1 MTNVHFHPS
10 DDTLARYAAGDL
22 DPASSIMMSAHLEYC
37 INCRLRIDELEASY
51 TQVLESTPAEP
62 MTCGLTEMLSQIL
75 SQPAEPLGVE
85 PVPISGVLKL
95 DNKEFHLPRALQR
108 HKDEI
113 GPWSRLPG
121 KIQRAYVSTGGKS
134 KMNFIYMEPDSALPE
149 HTHQGLEITLVLSGR
164 FTDEH
169 ASYGPGDFIVQTTE
183 HQHSPKTRPGQDCLC
198 LTLLDAPLHF
208 TSGLATLLNPFSQLF
223 FRC

>member
-1 MTNVHFHPS
+1 MTNIHFHPS

-37 INCRLRIDELEASY
+37 SNCRLRIDELEASY

-62 MTCGLTEMLSQIL
+62 LTCELTDMLSQIL
-75 SQPAEPLGVE
+75 SQPAEPLESE
-85 PVPISGVLKL
+85 PIPSSGVLKL
-95 DNKEFHLPRALQR
+95 DNKEFHLPEALQR
-108 HKDEI
+108 HTDKI
-113 GPWSRLPG
+113 GAWSRLPG
-121 KIQRAYVSTGGKS
+121 KIQRAHVSTGGKS

-149 HTHQGLEITLVLSGR
+149 HTHQGQEITLVLSGR
-164 FTDEH
+164 FCDEH
-169 ASYGPGDFIVQTTE
+169 ASYGPGDFIVQTAD
-183 HQHSPKTRPGQDCLC
+183 HQHSPRTQPGQDCLC

-223 FRC
+223 FR